1 MKIRYSLM
9 ISTGIAILF
18 SACSSVQEPPYR
30 VLDKRDG
37 YEVRRYQPYIVAETK
52 VKGEHDKALN
62 RGFRRL
68 FKYIDGENSGSR
80 DIPMTAP
87 VIAEQGDT
95 SEKIPMTAPEKKKKS
110 GNSHLVSFVMPEGS
124 TMKDLPKPTDHD
136 VVLREVPARKV
147 AVLSYSWYAGEKK
160 IMNKVKQLITYL
172 ERDGVEY
179 KPAFQSARYDP
190 PWTPP
195 FMRRNEIF
203 IELK

>member
-1 MKIRYSLM
+1 MKIHYSLM

-18 SACSSVQEPPYR
+18 SACSSVQEPAYR
-30 VLDKRDG
+30 VLEKRDG
-37 YEVRRYQPYIVAETK
+37 YEVRSYQPYIVAETK
-52 VKGEHDKALN
+52 VKGEHDEALN

-68 FKYIDGENSGSR
+68 FKYIDGANTGSR

-87 VIAEQGDT
+87 VIAEPDDT
-95 SEKIPMTAPEKKKKS
+95 SEKIPMTAPVIQEKT

-124 TMKDLPKPTDHD
+124 TIKDLPEPTNPDI
-136 VVLREVPARKV
+136 VLREVPARDV

-160 IMNKVKQLITYL
+160 IMNKVKELLTYL
-172 ERDGVEY
+172 EKDGVAF
-179 KPAFQSARYDP
+179 KPGFQSARYDP

>member
-1 MKIRYSLM
+1 MNIRYSLV
-9 ISTGIAILF
+9 ISTGIALLF
-18 SACSSVQEPPYR
+18 SACSSVQEPAYR

-37 YEVRRYQPYIVAETK
+37 YEVRRYKPYIVAETR
-52 VKGEHDKALN
+52 VKGEHDEAMN

-68 FKYIDGENSGSR
+68 FKYIDGENTGSKN
-80 DIPMTAP
+80 IPMTAP
-87 VIAEQGDT
+87 VIAEPGDT
-95 SEKIPMTAPEKKKKS
+95 SEKIPMTAPVIQEKT

-124 TMKDLPKPTDHD
+124 TIKDLPEPASPEVT
-136 VVLREVPARKV
+136 LREVPARDV

-160 IMNKVKQLITYL
+160 IMNKVKELLTYL
-172 ERDGVEY
+172 EKDGVAF
-179 KPAFQSARYDP
+179 KPGFQSARYDP